1 MRLGVDVGGTFTDLL
16 LHDERTQR
24 TYQAKTPSTPQDQS
38 IGVAAG
44 VKLICDKAGVS
55 PSEISLILHGTT
67 VATNAVLEGKGAR
80 VGLLVTEGFEYTL
93 HLAKAWTPGPLFG
106 WIVMDKPDP
115 LASLADTRGIPERIN
130 ARGEIVRPLDV
141 AKATAL
147 IEDLCSSGIEA
158 LTISLMHAY
167 ANPEHERR
175 LRDIV
180 AERFPDIP
188 VSLSSDILPEFRE
201 YDRAITTVMNDYVRP
216 IMKRYLSRI
225 EDRLK
230 HEQVK
235 ARLHIVRSDGGLMS
249 ATAASERPVHT
260 VLSGPAG
267 GVTSTVM
274 ISRRT
279 GFRKLLA
286 FDMGG
291 TSTDV
296 SVILD
301 GEPTISR
308 STEVGYFPAKVPTL
322 DVRSVGAG
330 GGSIAEVSELTK
342 SLRVGPRSAGAKPG
356 PVAYGLGGAE
366 PTVSDANVVL
376 GYLPPALLGGDMA
389 LDIAGAKAAIAKVGQ
404 AMGLSAE
411 EAAKGIIDI
420 ANEVML
426 GALRVITV
434 QRGLD
439 PRDFGIVA
447 FGGAGPLHA
456 NALADLEGCY
466 PVLVPPSPGVLSAL
480 GFLEAEFKNE
490 FVQTFIRST
499 VGLDV
504 REVWS
509 RFATL
514 GEKAKAWLDE
524 QEVAQG
530 DRSIGYSLDL
540 RYEQQGFE
548 VTIEVPAALV
558 TKSGPLDEIL
568 DRFHATHQRL
578 YGVRFHVPVELV
590 ALRVI
595 AIGATPNVEEA
606 LPEQGHPDLTKALME
621 VRPCYFGGSW
631 VDTPNYDRTK
641 LAVGAKIA
649 GPAIIRQ
656 YDTTNRAA
664 AQEGGAH
671 RRGRR
676 SWQSSD
682 LARRK
687 RELSTMPV
695 KVDPITLD
703 IIENALKNARF
714 EMDGVVVRISL
725 SPVIREQHDEFPMI
739 CNERGQM
746 VVGQFG
752 SYIPAIVEQFEGDI
766 RIHGDIFVWNDPY
779 ACKGSISHNNDCA
792 VMIADLP
799 RERAGRVQL
808 DLRTHGRCR
817 RQGAGLDA
825 VRFLHDL
832 GKRACAFRRCASM
845 EKVRSTRAS
854 STSCSTTRAR
864 RT

>member
-55 PSEISLILHGTT
+55 PSEIALILHGTT

-80 VGLLVTEGFEYTL
+80 VGLLVSEGFEYTL

-106 WIVMDKPDP
+106 WIVMDKPEP

-130 ARGEIVRPLDV
+130 ARGEVVRPLDV
-141 AKATAL
+141 AKATTL

-167 ANPEHERR
+167 ANPDHEQQ
-175 LRDIV
+175 LRDLV
-180 AERFPDIP
+180 AKRFPDIP

-230 HEQVK
+230 DEDVK

-249 ATAASERPVHT
+249 AAAASERPVHT

-274 ISRRT
+274 IARRT
-279 GFRKLLA
+279 GLKKLLA

-308 STEVGYFPAKVPTL
+308 STEVGSFPAKVPTL

-342 SLRVGPRSAGAKPG
+342 SLRVGPRSAGARPG
-356 PVAYGLGGAE
+356 PVAYGHGGTE

-376 GYLPPALLGGDMA
+376 GYLPPVLLGGDMA
-389 LDIAGAKAAIAKVGQ
+389 LDVAGAKAAIAKVGQ
-404 AMGLSAE
+404 AMGLSTE

-456 NALADLEGCY
+456 NALAELLGCY

-499 VGLDV
+499 VGLDA
-504 REVWS
+504 RDVWS
-509 RFATL
+509 RFAAL
-514 GEKAKAWLDE
+514 GEKAKGWLDE
-524 QEVAQG
+524 EEVAEG

-548 VTIEVPAALV
+548 VTIEVPPELIN
-558 TKSGPLDEIL
+558 KSGPLDEIL
-568 DRFHATHQRL
+568 DRFHALHQRL

-595 AIGATPNVEEA
+595 ATGATPNVEEA
-606 LPEQGHPDLTKALME
+606 LPEQGQHDLAKALME
-621 VRPCYFGGSW
+621 VRPCYFGGAW
-631 VDTPNYDRTK
+631 VDTPNYDRAK
-641 LAVGAKIA
+641 LAVGSKIN

-656 YDTTNRAA
+656 YDTTTVLLPKHTA
-664 AQEGGAH
+664 EVDAH
-671 RRGRR
+671 GNILIR
-676 SWQSSD
+676 
-682 LARRK
+682 
-687 RELSTMPV
+687 PV
-695 KVDPITLD
+695 
-703 IIENALKNARF
+703 A
-714 EMDGVVVRISL
+714 
-725 SPVIREQHDEFPMI
+725 
-739 CNERGQM
+739 
-746 VVGQFG
+746 
-752 SYIPAIVEQFEGDI
+752 
-766 RIHGDIFVWNDPY
+766 
-779 ACKGSISHNNDCA
+779 KGN
-792 VMIADLP
+792 
-799 RERAGRVQL
+799 
-808 DLRTHGRCR
+808 
-817 RQGAGLDA
+817 
-825 VRFLHDL
+825 
-832 GKRACAFRRCASM
+832 
-845 EKVRSTRAS
+845 
-854 STSCSTTRAR
+854 
-864 RT
+864 